1 MASLLD
7 VAPSA
12 EVVEIRGTQVEV
24 TGISALGLAS
34 LLARFPQLQDMLA
47 GNGQQDLEPSDVI
60 ELGVQVVSA
69 IIAAGCGMA
78 GNAEAEAIAAELPL
92 ESQVDILSAIQRQTM
107 PSGVGAFVEKLQAMG
122 LVVNAEDSETDQPPN
137 SLNLNELKAID
148 PHDPAASPVM

>member
-34 LLARFPQLQDMLA
+34 LLARFPQLQDML
-47 GNGQQDLEPSDVI
+47 
-60 ELGVQVVSA
+60 
-69 IIAAGCGMA
+69 A

-122 LVVNAEDSETDQPPN
+122 LVVNAEDSETEQPQN
-137 SLNLNELKAID
+137 SLNLNELKPID